1 MPKKKKKGYWVP
13 GFTRRRGERVAGH
26 TRRRPVL
33 TARERG
39 RRAGVAR
46 RRLLP
51 AGVKAAGKRG
61 FYGTVEKLR
70 PYQDKITSPERLS
83 GWLKKEAAARGELS
97 PRHPYVGRRGYR
109 KYPAAAKR
117 MAKREYRTFL
127 RKKRYV

>member
-33 TARERG
+33 TTGERG
-39 RRAGVAR
+39 RRARVAR
-46 RRLLP
+46 GRLLP
-51 AGVKAAGKRG
+51 AGIRAAGRRG

-70 PYQDKITSPERLS
+70 PYEDKITSPERLA
-83 GWLKKEAAARGELS
+83 GWLKGKAAARGELS
-97 PRHPYVGRRGYR
+97 PRHPYVGRRRYR

-117 MAKREYRTFL
+117 MAKREYRAFL
-127 RKKRYV
+127 RRKKER